1 MNLASLK
8 HTLRYIN
15 RFGLRPGL
23 QAGRLHGDP
32 GATVAVELPRVGR
45 PIWVRTGTSDVATFS
60 EVFVAGQYDLPV
72 DDFAPAHILDLG
84 ANVGYASV
92 CFAARWPRARVL
104 ALEPSAQN
112 FALLQ
117 RNVAAWPSVTAIHG
131 AVWSHAGS
139 VRIANPDD
147 DANAFRMG
155 ERTETPGEGEEIPA
169 FTVPQLMTMLG
180 CVRVDLLKM
189 DVEGAEAEILRGR
202 PGWLDAVDV
211 LVIELHDRIA
221 PGCSET
227 LYEALRGRHFAQEIS
242 GGNLVIDLRG
252 ERRSR
257 PSTVA
262 AMTRANSAASVPE
275 PA

>member
-1 MNLASLK
+1 MNLTSLK

-15 RFGLRPGL
+15 RFGLRSGL
-23 QAGRLHGDP
+23 QAGRLHAAA
-32 GATVAVELPRVGR
+32 GATLAVELPRVGR

-60 EVFVAGQYDLPV
+60 EVFMAGQYDLPV
-72 DDFAPAHILDLG
+72 DDLAPAHILDLG

-92 CFAARWPRARVL
+92 CFASRWPKARIL
-104 ALEPSAQN
+104 ALEPSSQN

-117 RNVAAWPSVTAIHG
+117 RNLAPWPSVTALQG
-131 AVWSHAGS
+131 AVWSHAGT

-155 ERTETPGEGEEIPA
+155 ERAGTAGEGEDIPA
-169 FTVPQLMTMLG
+169 FTVPQLMAKLG
-180 CVRVDLLKM
+180 CTRVNLLKM
-189 DVEGAEAEILRGR
+189 DVEGAEAEILRGH
-202 PGWLDAVDV
+202 PDWLDAVDV

-227 LYEALRGRHFAQEIS
+227 LYDALRGRHFAQEIS

-252 ERRSR
+252 DRRPR
-257 PSTVA
+257 IPITPSPVEA
-262 AMTRANSAASVPE
+262 IAG
-275 PA
+275 

>member
-8 HTLRYIN
+8 QTLRYIN
-15 RFGLRPGL
+15 RFGLRSGL
-23 QAGRLHGDP
+23 QAGRLHGGP

-45 PIWVRTGTSDVATFS
+45 PIWARTGTSDVATFS

-72 DDFAPAHILDLG
+72 DDFHPAHILDLG

-92 CFAARWPRARVL
+92 CFAARWPTARIL

-117 RNVAAWPSVTAIHG
+117 RNIGGWPNIAALQG
-131 AVWSHAGS
+131 AVWSHVGT
-139 VRIANPDD
+139 VRIANPQD

-155 ERTETPGEGEEIPA
+155 ERGGEAGAAAEGEDIPA
-169 FTVPQLMTMLG
+169 FTVPQLMAKLG
-180 CVRVDLLKM
+180 GARVDLLKM

-202 PGWLDAVDV
+202 PDWLDAVDV

-227 LYEALRGRHFAQEIS
+227 LYDALRGRRFAQEIS

-252 ERRSR
+252 DRQSR
-257 PSTVA
+257 ALLSGA
-262 AMTRANSAASVPE
+262 RAKAEPGAVPV
-275 PA
+275 

>member
-1 MNLASLK
+1 MDLTALK
-8 HTLRYIN
+8 QTLRYIN

-23 QAGRLHGDP
+23 QAGRLHGGS

-45 PIWVRTGTSDVATFS
+45 PLWARTGTSDVATFS

-72 DDFAPAHILDLG
+72 DDFTPAHILDLG

-92 CFAARWPRARVL
+92 CFAARWPAAHIL

-117 RNVAAWPSVTAIHG
+117 RNIAGWPRIAALQG
-131 AVWSHAGS
+131 AVWSHPGS
-139 VRIANPDD
+139 VRIANPRD

-155 ERTETPGEGEEIPA
+155 EQTGADPAGEGEDIPA
-169 FTVPQLMTMLG
+169 FTVPQLMAKLG
-180 CVRVDLLKM
+180 AERVGLLKM
-189 DVEGAEAEILRGR
+189 DVEGAEAEILRGH
-202 PGWLDAVDV
+202 PAWLDAVDV

-227 LYEALRGRHFAQEIS
+227 LYDALRGRHFAQEIS

-252 ERRSR
+252 GRRR
-257 PSTVA
+257 HGSTA
-262 AMTRANSAASVPE
+262 AASTRAPSIP
-275 PA
+275 

>member
-8 HTLRYIN
+8 QTLRYIN
-15 RFGLRPGL
+15 RFGLRSGL

-32 GATVAVELPRVGR
+32 GATIAVELPRVGR
-45 PIWVRTGTSDVATFS
+45 PLWARTGTSDVATFS

-72 DDFAPAHILDLG
+72 DDFTPARILDLG

-92 CFAARWPRARVL
+92 CFAACWPAARIL

-117 RNVAAWPSVTAIHG
+117 RNIAAWPNIAALQG
-131 AVWSHAGS
+131 AVWSHGGS
-139 VRIANPDD
+139 VRIANPQD

-155 ERTETPGEGEEIPA
+155 ERAGAAGEGEDIPA
-169 FTVPQLMTMLG
+169 FTVPQLMVKLG
-180 CVRVDLLKM
+180 GERVDLLKI

-221 PGCSET
+221 PGCSEA
-227 LYEALRGRHFAQEIS
+227 LYDALRGRHFAQEIS
-242 GGNLVIDLRG
+242 GGNLVIDLRRG
-252 ERRSR
+252 K
-257 PSTVA
+257 
-262 AMTRANSAASVPE
+262 
-275 PA
+275 

>member
-8 HTLRYIN
+8 QTLRYIN
-15 RFGLRPGL
+15 RFGLRSGL
-23 QAGRLHGDP
+23 QAGRLHGGP
-32 GATVAVELPRVGR
+32 GSTVAVELPRVGR
-45 PIWVRTGTSDVATFS
+45 PIWARTGTSDVATFS

-72 DDFAPAHILDLG
+72 DDFAPTHILDLG

-92 CFAARWPRARVL
+92 CFAARWPAARIL

-112 FALLQ
+112 FTLLQ
-117 RNVAAWPSVTAIHG
+117 RNLAGWPNVAALQG
-131 AVWSHAGS
+131 AVWSHAGT
-139 VRIANPDD
+139 VRIANPQD

-155 ERTETPGEGEEIPA
+155 ERGGEAAPAAEGEDIPA
-169 FTVPQLMTMLG
+169 FTVPQLMAKLG
-180 CVRVDLLKM
+180 CARVDLLKM

-202 PGWLDAVDV
+202 PDWLDAVDV

-227 LYEALRGRHFAQEIS
+227 LYDALRGRRFAQEIS

-252 ERRSR
+252 NRQGRSAGPVR
-257 PSTVA
+257 ADTA
-262 AMTRANSAASVPE
+262 APVPE